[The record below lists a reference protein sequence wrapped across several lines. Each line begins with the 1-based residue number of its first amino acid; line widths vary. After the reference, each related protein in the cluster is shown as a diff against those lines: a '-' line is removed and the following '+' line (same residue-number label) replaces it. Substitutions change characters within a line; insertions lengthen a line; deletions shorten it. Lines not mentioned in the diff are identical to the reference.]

1 MLKVLVIVK
10 LPPRSD
16 AKTWSALQVKAQDGE
31 IQPERPAVPVQLEVR
46 RAFGAAQAPRQAT

>member
-46 RAFGAAQAPRQAT
+46 RAFGAAQAPR